1 MSKKTKAAAEN
12 DVDAMLE
19 GNGNGDTTAAPAK
32 KTKKA
37 TPAIPAV
44 PPKKGGT
51 KKATPATPAVPA
63 KKAKAA
69 AKAEPAEKP
78 AADSALRK
86 ALLKVKK
93 AVSYGDFAEANG
105 FNIRSVRRTA
115 RAMRDAGE
123 IDLSREGQIV
133 YISAAV

>member
-19 GNGNGDTTAAPAK
+19 GNGNGEEAAAPAK

-37 TPAIPAV
+37 TPAVPAV

-51 KKATPATPAVPA
+51 KKATPAVPAVPA
-63 KKAKAA
+63 KKAK

-93 AVSYGDFAEANG
+93 AISYGDFAEANG

-115 RAMRDAGE
+115 RAMRDNGE
-123 IDLSREGQIV
+123 IELSREGQIV